1 MPKQH
6 HARGYYRP
14 QTIRFY
20 ITRQDKSCCGID
32 EDGDI
37 INTLALGNLID
48 AQLVLDEIKQHS
60 LVACDEVIYTY
71 RVHRDKLATVKPMSN
86 CYANIRKRTAK
97 AYTER
102 DFIDGLNMHLYGQEI
117 IYIDF
122 EHKTNDGRIV
132 TRYHNL
138 VNNRIVPSSDIFD
151 FAGKIREIIRKEGD

>member
-20 ITRQDKSCCGID
+20 IARQDKSCCGID

-37 INTLALGNLID
+37 INTLALDNLAD
-48 AQLVLDEIKQHS
+48 AQPILDEIKQHS
-60 LVACDEVIYTY
+60 LVACDGVIYTY
-71 RVHRDKLATVKPMSN
+71 RIRRDKPATAKPMSN
-86 CYANIRKRTAK
+86 RYANLRKRTAK
-97 AYTER
+97 AYAER
-102 DFIDGLNMHLYGQEI
+102 NFIDSLNQHLYGQEI

-122 EHKTNDGRIV
+122 EHKTSDGRIV
-132 TRYHNL
+132 TGYHNL

-151 FAGKIREIIRKEGD
+151 FAGKIREIIRKEGN

>member
-20 ITRQDKSCCGID
+20 ITRQDKSCHGID

-37 INTLALGNLID
+37 ISTLALGNLAN

-60 LVACDEVIYTY
+60 LVACDEAIYTY
-71 RVHRDKLATVKPMSN
+71 RIRRDKPATAKPMN
-86 CYANIRKRTAK
+86 KRYVNLRKRTAK
-97 AYTER
+97 AYAER
-102 DFIDGLNMHLYGQEI
+102 NFIDWLNQHLYGQEI

-122 EHKTNDGRIV
+122 EHKTSDGRTV
-132 TRYHNL
+132 TGYHNL
-138 VNNRIVPSSDIFD
+138 VNNHIVPPSDIFD
-151 FAGKIREIIRKEGD
+151 FAGKIREIIRKEND